1 MIYARIVE
9 LLVIPSIIIIMIF
22 IGQVYIINGM
32 SISLKKYRTLKD
44 LPMKIFTHEEYE
56 PSPRTLNFIRE
67 FARTCRVME
76 ISGKNTVYC
85 LN

>member
-1 MIYARIVE
+1 
-9 LLVIPSIIIIMIF
+9 
-22 IGQVYIINGM
+22 M